1 MGVCLFVL
9 CLVIVRQSANPV
21 GRRKFHIPDVLAV
34 LAWVQNWDLSLM
46 VFQDFDWEPKNWKFP
61 MADSTSILP
70 HITGLNIHKSPAISF
85 QQKSPSELCTL
96 GETALDQKFA
106 KRLEIK
112 QETATI
118 GSSEIYI
125 TLIFI

>member
-1 MGVCLFVL
+1 ML
-9 CLVIVRQSANPV
+9 CNYKWQADQKKIAHSPDFTI
-21 GRRKFHIPDVLAV
+21 GRLKTQIHAV

-70 HITGLNIHKSPAISF
+70 HITGLNIHKSSAISF